1 MERLQRVSGTVP
13 MNDFNKQSSVRGSAS
28 STDASTNGEEG
39 GSSVNDPASPLSRS
53 SALAGVALLSSPGGY
68 GSSNTN
74 PFDVEPEQLTQP
86 SCSPSIFLSRSRQT
100 PGSRRSF
107 RWSIDQMA
115 GLWPVNIEEEE
126 PSIPPPARSDALY
139 EEQSQQAIE
148 LFFSRH
154 EIVPSPWEPQ
164 SRMKSAFVASK
175 EWSSILDGN
184 NTLSEREPQTSTAWS
199 QTTLSIPPDVDL
211 SSLLGDYFTFHA
223 AQDKQTASQA
233 NNSRDSLRRKLFCN
247 AVEGKVNYPERR
259 ESQRLSVLMDG
270 PVRRQSSTPVHMA
283 LCSSPIGGG
292 GLRARCSQGS
302 SPEGEGMQL
311 SPICRQSRTRP
322 LLGTPQQQRNLKLP
336 EPEESLP
343 STDEDD
349 RSDHTDESVATN
361 GGAGDMSVLTA
372 GDRSDCMQLSP
383 SSSGSRQREAL

>member
-1 MERLQRVSGTVP
+1 MCR
-13 MNDFNKQSSVRGSAS
+13 A
-28 STDASTNGEEG
+28 
-39 GSSVNDPASPLSRS
+39 
-53 SALAGVALLSSPGGY
+53 
-68 GSSNTN
+68 
-74 PFDVEPEQLTQP
+74 
-86 SCSPSIFLSRSRQT
+86 C
-100 PGSRRSF
+100 
-107 RWSIDQMA
+107 
-115 GLWPVNIEEEE
+115 
-126 PSIPPPARSDALY
+126 RSDALY

-175 EWSSILDGN
+175 AILDGN
-184 NTLSEREPQTSTAWS
+184 NTLSEREPQTSTVWS

-311 SPICRQSRTRP
+311 SPICRQSRIRP
-322 LLGTPQQQRNLKLP
+322 LLGTPQQKRNLKLP

>member
-1 MERLQRVSGTVP
+1 
-13 MNDFNKQSSVRGSAS
+13 MNDFKQSSVRGSTS
-28 STDASTNGEEG
+28 STDACTRGEDG
-39 GSSVNDPASPLSRS
+39 GSSVNGPTSPLSRS
-53 SALAGVALLSSPGGY
+53 SALAGVALLATPGDNA
-68 GSSNTN
+68 SSNTN

-86 SCSPSIFLSRSRQT
+86 SCSPSMFLSRSRQT

-107 RWSIDQMA
+107 RWSIEQMA

-126 PSIPPPARSDALY
+126 PSFPQTARSDALY

-154 EIVPSPWEPQ
+154 EIVPSPWEAP
-164 SRMKSAFVASK
+164 SRMRSAFVASK
-175 EWSSILDGN
+175 GLLDGN
-184 NTLSEREPQTSTAWS
+184 NTLSGREPQSSSAWS
-199 QTTLSIPPDVDL
+199 QTTLSIPPDADL
-211 SSLLGDYFTFHA
+211 SSLLGEYFTFHA

-247 AVEGKVNYPERR
+247 AVEGKVNYPESAKQSCQVAERQGLVKR

-270 PVRRQSSTPVHMA
+270 PIRRQSSTPVHMA

-311 SPICRQSRTRP
+311 SPICRQARTKP
-322 LLGTPQQQRNLKLP
+322 LLGTPQQQRNLKIR

-349 RSDHTDESVATN
+349 RSDHTDESVATS

-372 GDRSDCMQLSP
+372 GDRSDFMQLSP
-383 SSSGSRQREAL
+383 SSNGSRQREPL